1 MEEFLRGAMIGAL
14 VGAGVAAVVVAK
26 NKKLSQKIKHG
37 VNDIQEKW
45 ADAKDSMAEKFED
58 GDCFEGDGM
67 CGFCEDSEK
76 NRSQNKKNKN

>member
-1 MEEFLRGAMIGAL
+1 MEEFLKGAMIGAL

-58 GDCFEGDGM
+58 SDCCDVDEM
-67 CGFCEDSEK
+67 CGFCGENEK